1 MITFLN
7 VLTMYGSLVD
17 DSMLISIEEA
27 GTDVED
33 PGYKA
38 YSVQTDCSDNKR
50 CIIQELK
57 LRESPCRSSS
67 YLYTIQR
74 WLCYC
79 GVEWN
84 RIEWNGIE

>member
-1 MITFLN
+1 MEVRCYAYAVTILSNAIRCCSMITFLN

-33 PGYKA
+33 SGYKA

-67 YLYTIQR
+67 Y
-74 WLCYC
+74 
-79 GVEWN
+79 
-84 RIEWNGIE
+84 